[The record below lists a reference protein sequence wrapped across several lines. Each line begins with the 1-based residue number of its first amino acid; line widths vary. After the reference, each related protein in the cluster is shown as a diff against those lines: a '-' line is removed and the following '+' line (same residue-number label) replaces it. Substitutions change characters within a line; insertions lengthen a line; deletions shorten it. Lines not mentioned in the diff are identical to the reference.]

1 MMVHKVQIDNK
12 VKVLELENF
21 QEV

>member
-1 MMVHKVQIDNK
+1 MMAHKVQIDNK